1 MKTWAAIFDW
11 DGVIVDSSA
20 QHEAS
25 WQVLAKK
32 EGRTLPP
39 GHFKKGFGMKN
50 EVIIPNVLGWA
61 KDPAEIDRLARA
73 KEQVYRDLVDRD
85 GIEPIPGVMEWLA
98 TLKAA
103 RIPCAIGSS
112 THRLNIDCVLRHIHL
127 ADYFAAIVAGN
138 DVTHGKPAPDIF
150 LKAAERLGYQPAR
163 CVVFEDAHVGIE
175 AARAGGMKV
184 VAVTTTHPAESL
196 GDADLV
202 VERLDQ
208 LEIAGGASSRLPEDG
223 ATWKLPLRVAITS
236 P

>member
-1 MKTWAAIFDW
+1 MNHQPSTSDWAAIFDW

-25 WQVLAKK
+25 WNVLAQR
-32 EGRTLPP
+32 EGRVLPA

-50 EVIIPNVLGWA
+50 EVIIPEVLGWA
-61 KDPAEIDRLARA
+61 KEPAEIDRLARA
-73 KEQVYRDLVDRD
+73 KEQIYRDLVDRD
-85 GIEPIPGVMEWLA
+85 GISPIPGVTEWLT
-98 TLKAA
+98 TLKASGV
-103 RIPCAIGSS
+103 PCAIGSS

-127 ADYFAAIVAGN
+127 ADFFAAIVAGN

-150 LKAAERLGYQPAR
+150 LKAAERLGYLPTR

-196 GDADLV
+196 QDADV
-202 VERLDQ
+202 VVGRLDE
-208 LEIAGGASSRLPEDG
+208 LTVGRMDEWMNG
-223 ATWKLPLRVAITS
+223 
-236 P
+236 

>member
-1 MKTWAAIFDW
+1 MNHQPSTSSWAAIFDW

-25 WQVLAKK
+25 WKVLAQR

-61 KDPAEIDRLARA
+61 KDAAEIDRLART
-73 KEQVYRDLVDRD
+73 KEQIYRDLVDRD
-85 GIEPIPGVMEWLA
+85 GISAIPGVMEWLGMLHEA
-98 TLKAA
+98 GV
-103 RIPCAIGSS
+103 PCAIGSS
-112 THRLNIDCVLRHIHL
+112 THRLNIDCVLRHIRL
-127 ADYFAAIVAGN
+127 ADHFTAIVAGN

-150 LKAAERLGYQPAR
+150 LKAAERLGCPPSR

-184 VAVTTTHPAESL
+184 VAVTTTHPADSL
-196 GDADLV
+196 RDADIV
-202 VERLDQ
+202 VRRLDQ
-208 LEIAGGASSRLPEDG
+208 LTVGQVSVLSLD
-223 ATWKLPLRVAITS
+223 T
-236 P
+236 